1 MRNYNCI
8 CMPYCKL
15 NRSVTNEM
23 TWISSPLLFNSIHT
37 RQKIFSNAFFL
48 PPCCLPHL
56 QSFATVTKWEL
67 GKCEV
72 FPKEGVSKH
81 ENMHNSQFSQIF
93 CMQFSRGSSSCVTD
107 PVCLGY
113 FKKKIHSL
121 VLRKSDLNSW
131 YLLLPVQINVFKC
144 KFCLSLFFCLI
155 GVAHLV
161 LKVNEAL

>member
-1 MRNYNCI
+1 MYVSAFIATSSSEAWNVLLLEFAILYDTVEHVELMRNYNCI

-15 NRSVTNEM
+15 NRSVMNEM

-107 PVCLGY
+107 PVCLG
-113 FKKKIHSL
+113 
-121 VLRKSDLNSW
+121 
-131 YLLLPVQINVFKC
+131 
-144 KFCLSLFFCLI
+144 
-155 GVAHLV
+155 
-161 LKVNEAL
+161 